1 MKRYIEIFISCF
13 IAIMAYAFIEFAKAQ
28 PEEIQEPPKW
38 SATELL
44 RNQHREELTDWQ
56 MLIMA
61 IAWTESKFNPAADSG
76 VGDNGCLQL
85 REIYIAE
92 VNRLYGTTYTIE
104 DAYDIDKSLDMFEK
118 MQLIKNPTRNLE
130 QAVYYHNKS
139 PRYLN
144 KVRENL
150 ELIRRYET
158 FRAKLIER

>member
-1 MKRYIEIFISCF
+1 MKINESQF
-13 IAIMAYAFIEFAKAQ
+13 ALIMAVFILFLMLVPFNPRGIEQQAA
-28 PEEIQEPPKW
+28 EESPKW
-38 SATELL
+38 SAVELL

-118 MQLIKNPTRNLE
+118 MQLIKHIQRL
-130 QAVYYHNKS
+130 VDGY
-139 PRYLN
+139 
-144 KVRENL
+144 V
-150 ELIRRYET
+150 
-158 FRAKLIER
+158 